1 MRRGIKGV
9 VLKKIMLNTNSKF
22 KFILFIICLGI
33 AILLWLFYPK
43 ILNSRKINFSDEN
56 KIISLNDNGFVYK
69 ISTRAN
75 SVQDFLKEKN
85 ISLRPED
92 NIIPS
97 KEEKIYPNFN
107 IKIQRAV
114 KIRIEA
120 DGKTI
125 ENYTLA
131 QNVREAILENN
142 LEIGRLDQI
151 SPDENIKPS
160 ENLVIK
166 LTRIN
171 VEEKIISE
179 DIDFKTTV
187 KSDNKLGWREKK
199 TEQAGEK
206 GSREVK
212 YKITY
217 KNNKEI
223 SRVVLEKN
231 ITKEPVPE
239 IVVQGTYMELGKA
252 NRGQGTW
259 YAFKGGLFAAST
271 SLPRGAYAK
280 VTNLANNKTVV
291 VQINDYGPQGKGR
304 IIDLDKVAFAKIASI
319 GAGVIGVKVEEVLN

>member
-1 MRRGIKGV
+1 MIYSR
-9 VLKKIMLNTNSKF
+9 KKFL
-22 KFILFIICLGI
+22 LFIICIGI
-33 AILLWLFYPK
+33 AILLWIFYPK
-43 ILNSRKINFSDEN
+43 IVTSRRLDFSQEN
-56 KIISLNDNGFVYK
+56 KIIVLNDNGF
-69 ISTRAN
+69 ISPIFTHAN

-97 KEEKIYPNFN
+97 REEKIYPNYN
-107 IKIQRAV
+107 IEIKRAV
-114 KIRIEA
+114 KIKIEA

-131 QNVREAILENN
+131 QNLREAVLENN

-151 SPDENIKPS
+151 SPGENTKPS

-171 VEEKIISE
+171 VEEKVITE
-179 DIDFKTTV
+179 DIDFKTV
-187 KSDNKLGWREKK
+187 SKNDNKLGWREKK
-199 TEQAGEK
+199 VEQPGEK

-217 KNNKEI
+217 KNGKEI

-231 ITKEPVPE
+231 ITKEPVSE

-252 NRGQGTW
+252 NNGQGTW

-280 VTNLANNKTVV
+280 VTNLANGKTIV

-304 IIDLDKVAFAKIASI
+304 IIDLDKVAFAKIASL